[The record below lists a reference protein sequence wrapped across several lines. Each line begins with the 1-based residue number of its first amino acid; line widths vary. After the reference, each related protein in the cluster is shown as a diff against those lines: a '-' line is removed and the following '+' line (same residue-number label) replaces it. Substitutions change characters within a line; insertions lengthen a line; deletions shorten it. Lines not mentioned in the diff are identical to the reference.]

1 MSQNMQAV
9 RRALRPTKK
18 KVIVLAAVAVV
29 AVGGTL
35 AWRHFAG
42 QKNSALPA
50 GAGAGTAGERTV
62 VLGRGTLNDS
72 ITVTG
77 TVQSGS
83 TANVTTQLT
92 YPVKEILV
100 QVGDPV
106 SEGDVIALSLIHIYS
121 QNCTCS
127 TLSPRLPWRRA
138 VPG

>member
-50 GAGAGTAGERTV
+50 
-62 VLGRGTLNDS
+62 L
-72 ITVTG
+72 
-77 TVQSGS
+77 
-83 TANVTTQLT
+83 
-92 YPVKEILV
+92 
-100 QVGDPV
+100 
-106 SEGDVIALSLIHIYS
+106 
-121 QNCTCS
+121 
-127 TLSPRLPWRRA
+127 RA
-138 VPG
+138 SARWCWAAAR